1 MWKSLR
7 KLLITLKFKLK
18 HRSVGICGAIYLPTR
33 KGSTVLVDCDYFP
46 DQIKYCCILFI
57 VHRNVCYSKI
67 YRRFAVATDAS
78 SSPVVKIIHA
88 YLSVYLLAVMLG
100 IFISSY
106 FDQSIVSMLS
116 FSVDDGWC
124 NSDLQGV
131 GAHCFGD
138 FYYVLNFIN
147 QDNPWTSVSNPY
159 PPVAL
164 LIFKPFAIIVGLI
177 PNSPWGLF
185 TYLGFMIASVLTI
198 PVHLYLLKKIDIFQS
213 FYVGLLMLTSS
224 PVIIALDRGNVI
236 LLCVPLLYFFLHFE
250 STNDSKRSFTFWV
263 ALVLIKPQFSL
274 LGLLF
279 LRNRNI
285 KEAFKRL
292 ILGFCIFFTSFLIY
306 PIGIIENIKE
316 YFKQLVGYQDYGSLG
331 NVFPVNIS
339 LGSALSLVD
348 VFNKTILTG
357 STQTISVVVL
367 IATVLVTYRS
377 SAKLSLSVVLS
388 VLLLPIIL
396 PQTSWHYYLV
406 VLIPFFVIAI
416 TDTPDLKIRIVEM
429 IPKNLSFRLQNYL
442 QIGLAAWATLLFVPW
457 VIPWNVFAPNDAY
470 FGASSISMHWLL
482 VTWSLPFCLIG
493 SLIYSEL
500 SKRQSSGVREK

>member
-1 MWKSLR
+1 M
-7 KLLITLKFKLK
+7 LLL
-18 HRSVGICGAIYLPTR
+18 S
-33 KGSTVLVDCDYFP
+33 STP
-46 DQIKYCCILFI
+46 
-57 VHRNVCYSKI
+57 
-67 YRRFAVATDAS
+67 
-78 SSPVVKIIHA
+78 
-88 YLSVYLLAVMLG
+88 M
-100 IFISSY
+100 
-106 FDQSIVSMLS
+106 
-116 FSVDDGWC
+116 
-124 NSDLQGV
+124 
-131 GAHCFGD
+131 
-138 FYYVLNFIN
+138 
-147 QDNPWTSVSNPY
+147 
-159 PPVAL
+159 
-164 LIFKPFAIIVGLI
+164 IVG
-177 PNSPWGLF
+177 
-185 TYLGFMIASVLTI
+185 
-198 PVHLYLLKKIDIFQS
+198 
-213 FYVGLLMLTSS
+213 
-224 PVIIALDRGNVI
+224 LDRGNVVV
-236 LLCVPLLYFFLHFE
+236 LCVPLLYFFLHFE
-250 STNDSKRSFTFWV
+250 RENNAKWSFIFWT
-263 ALVLIKPQFSL
+263 ALVLVKPQFAL

-279 LRNRNI
+279 LRGRNI
-285 KEAFKRL
+285 KGALKRVV
-292 ILGFCIFFTSFLIY
+292 LGFSIFCASFLTY
-306 PIGIIENIKE
+306 PIGIFENIRA
-316 YFKQLVGYQDYGSLG
+316 YLKQLVSYQDYGSLG
-331 NVFPVNIS
+331 NVFPVNVS

-493 SLIYSEL
+493 GLIYSEL